1 LYALLD
7 LGLRGARPIALTRLL
22 ALAVEIFLVGFVGT
36 QRVWFL
42 RKARGVRL
50 WPQEVWTISWRFFGR
65 FLCLGL
71 LSGIVFA
78 VVLVPVVVATAH
90 QVGSTTSVTTTVP
103 AGLTAALIAVSFVLD
118 VVLTFVVP
126 ALSLTTR
133 SVTTSLRLGWRVMS
147 KSWPTSLWYLF
158 APGITLLALTG
169 ALPHSVISTEAS
181 VVLGLFSTLLG
192 LWFKGANVA
201 FYIRS
206 VPPPSVDGAA

>member
-1 LYALLD
+1 
-7 LGLRGARPIALTRLL
+7 
-22 ALAVEIFLVGFVGT
+22 
-36 QRVWFL
+36 
-42 RKARGVRL
+42 
-50 WPQEVWTISWRFFGR
+50 
-65 FLCLGL
+65 
-71 LSGIVFA
+71 
-78 VVLVPVVVATAH
+78 VVVATAH
-90 QVGSTTSVTTTVP
+90 RGGSTTSVTTVP

-133 SVTTSLRLGWRVMS
+133 SVTTSLRLGWRVMTR
-147 KSWPTSLWYLF
+147 SWPTSLWYLF